1 MDYISRNY
9 LKKKLYLILG
19 LIFMSIGTIGI
30 FVPILPTTIFMI
42 IAGYF
47 FLQSSDKLYNKV
59 INNPLYGKSVKDY
72 IEKNRIPKTAKYI
85 ILGSMWFGTTISIIL
100 FKPNIII
107 LSLAF
112 ALTAIGTIVVLR
124 ANDQV

>member
-1 MDYISRNY
+1 M
-9 LKKKLYLILG
+9 G
-19 LIFMSIGTIGI
+19 IGTIGI

-124 ANDQV
+124 AND

>member
-124 ANDQV
+124 AND